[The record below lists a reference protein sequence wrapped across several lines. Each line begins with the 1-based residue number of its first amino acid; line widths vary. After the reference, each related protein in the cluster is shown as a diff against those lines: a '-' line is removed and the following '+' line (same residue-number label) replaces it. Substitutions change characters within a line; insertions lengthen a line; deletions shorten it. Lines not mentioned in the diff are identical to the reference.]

1 MTIVSKL
8 RVESLRLRKERNPVA
23 ASITFVISEIDKI
36 GKNNGNRVTTEDEA
50 IKAVQKIVATLRENL
65 NYKLTETDEAATR
78 LQIQILESVLPQ
90 MLSANETTDSIRAI
104 LTGKTRETM
113 PAKGDI
119 MKLLRAQHGALI
131 DLKLVGSI
139 LKDRY
144 GI

>member
-50 IKAVQKIVATLRENL
+50 VKAVQKIVATLRENL
-65 NYKLTETDEAATR
+65 NYKLTEADDAATR

-90 MLSANETTDSIRAI
+90 MLSANETIDSIRAVMVSNP
-104 LTGKTRETM
+104 T
-113 PAKGDI
+113 KGDA
-119 MKLLRAQHGALI
+119 MKLLRAKHGALI
-131 DLKLVGSI
+131 DMKLASSI
-139 LKDRY
+139 LKDVY
-144 GI
+144 GV

>member
-65 NYKLTETDEAATR
+65 KYKLTEADEAATY
-78 LQIQILESVLPQ
+78 LQILILELVLPQ
-90 MLSANETTDSIRAI
+90 MLSANETTDSIRAVMASNP
-104 LTGKTRETM
+104 T
-113 PAKGDI
+113 KGEA
-119 MKLLRAQHGALI
+119 MKLLRAKHGALI
-131 DLKLVGSI
+131 DMKLASSI
-139 LKDRY
+139 LKDLY
-144 GI
+144 GV